1 MNSVEVVGRTVEE
14 AVAEALSKLQA
25 SRDEVNITVLDEGA
39 KGLFGIIGSKQAK
52 VLVEMIPTHER
63 KLARTLAFLRE
74 LLAKMGV
81 EAEVNGTADAETI
94 NVEITG
100 DDLGVLIGRRGQTLD
115 ALQYLAG
122 LSVNRQAG
130 EDWHRIVIDVEGYRA
145 RRTETLQNLAQ
156 RLAAKAQATGRR
168 VILDPMNAA
177 ERRIVHQ
184 ELSEIDGVETHSE
197 GKEPCRKVV
206 IVPKK

>member
-63 KLARTLAFLRE
+63 KLARTLAFLKE

-130 EDWHRIVIDVEGYRA
+130 EDWHRS
-145 RRTETLQNLAQ
+145 L
-156 RLAAKAQATGRR
+156 
-168 VILDPMNAA
+168 
-177 ERRIVHQ
+177 
-184 ELSEIDGVETHSE
+184 
-197 GKEPCRKVV
+197 
-206 IVPKK
+206 

>member
-1 MNSVEVVGRTVEE
+1 
-14 AVAEALSKLQA
+14 
-25 SRDEVNITVLDEGA
+25 
-39 KGLFGIIGSKQAK
+39 
-52 VLVEMIPTHER
+52 MIPTHER
-63 KLARTLAFLRE
+63 KLAQTLAFLRE

-197 GKEPCRKVV
+197 GKEPYRTVV